1 MHKIGIVE
9 DARAAMENP
18 RVTNLLGEDLIVG
31 HASSVRE

>member
-1 MHKIGIVE
+1 MGIVD

-31 HASSVRE
+31 RLIG